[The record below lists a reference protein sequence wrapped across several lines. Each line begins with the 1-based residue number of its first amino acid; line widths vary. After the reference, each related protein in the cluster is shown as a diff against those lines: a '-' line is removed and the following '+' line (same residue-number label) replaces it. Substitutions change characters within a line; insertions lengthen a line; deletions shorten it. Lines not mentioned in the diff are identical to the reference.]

1 MKLVINL
8 FTILL
13 LCFSVQGQVKSDKL
27 EKEKKIIEKKI
38 SKTKALLNKV
48 KNKAQNSIS
57 ELKLLD
63 SQIKNR
69 EELVRIYDGQVRIA
83 EIKVIEKENEIK
95 NLLTRLSNLQKQ
107 YKKMIFYAY
116 KNRNKVGKLMF
127 LLSSNSY
134 NEAKKRNLYLK
145 KIAGLQRKQVGL
157 IRLHYGLINNEIATI
172 KEEKTT
178 KEIALDEKQSER
190 EKIELDKELKE
201 KNYKKFKNEENKLFA
216 LLKEDEKKKKELKSR
231 ISAAIRQEIAA
242 AQEIER
248 KKEAKKKKEDAKRKE
263 AEKKKEDAK
272 RKEAEKN
279 KNVPKKVV
287 DPVDKKVAPVKVNK
301 YETQTTVEKSIIG
314 KNFVANKGR
323 LPSPVSNG
331 SITEKYGKNAHPT
344 LAGVYTNNN
353 GIDITCS
360 GSSKAR
366 SIFEGVVSAVI
377 NVNGAG
383 KVVII
388 KHGDYRSVYSNLQE
402 IVVKVGDKVNIKQN
416 IGTIMLDGGLYS
428 VLHFEIHFIA
438 GSSTQS
444 LNPSL
449 WISR

>member
-38 SKTKALLNKV
+38 SQTKALLNKV

-134 NEAKKRNLYLK
+134 NEAQKRNLYLK
-145 KIAGLQRKQVGL
+145 KVAGLQRKQVGL
-157 IRLHYGLINNEIATI
+157 IRLHYGLINNEITTI

-190 EKIELDKELKE
+190 EKIKLDKELKE
-201 KNYKKFKNEENKLFA
+201 KNYKKFKDEENKLFA
-216 LLKEDEKKKKELKSR
+216 LLKEDEKKKEELKSR

-248 KKEAKKKKEDAKRKE
+248 KKEAA
-263 AEKKKEDAK
+263 KKKEDAK

-279 KNVPKKVV
+279 KDVPKKVV
-287 DPVDKKVAPVKVNK
+287 DPVDKKIEPVKVNK

-314 KNFVANKGR
+314 KNFEANKGR

-366 SIFEGVVSAVI
+366 SVFEGVVSAVI

-416 IGTIMLDGGLYS
+416 IGTIMLDEGLYS
-428 VLHFEIHFIA
+428 VLHFEIHFIT

>member
-38 SKTKALLNKV
+38 SQTKALLNKV

-134 NEAKKRNLYLK
+134 NEAQKRNLYLK
-145 KIAGLQRKQVGL
+145 KVAGLQRKQVGL
-157 IRLHYGLINNEIATI
+157 IRLHYGLINNEITTI

-201 KNYKKFKNEENKLFA
+201 KNYKKFKDEENKLFA
-216 LLKEDEKKKKELKSR
+216 LLKEDEKKKEELKSR

-248 KKEAKKKKEDAKRKE
+248 KKEAA
-263 AEKKKEDAK
+263 KKKEDAK

-287 DPVDKKVAPVKVNK
+287 DPVDKKVEPVKVNK

-314 KNFVANKGR
+314 KNFEANKGR

-360 GSSKAR
+360 GNSKAR

>member
-38 SKTKALLNKV
+38 SQTKALLNKV
-48 KNKAQNSIS
+48 KNKAQNSIT

-134 NEAKKRNLYLK
+134 NEAQKRNLYLK
-145 KIAGLQRKQVGL
+145 KVAGLQRKQVGL
-157 IRLHYGLINNEIATI
+157 IRLHYGLINNEITTI

-201 KNYKKFKNEENKLFA
+201 KNYKKFKDEEDKLFA
-216 LLKEDEKKKKELKSR
+216 LLKEDEKKKEELKSR

-248 KKEAKKKKEDAKRKE
+248 KKEAA
-263 AEKKKEDAK
+263 KKKEDAK

-287 DPVDKKVAPVKVNK
+287 DPVDKKVEPVKVNK

-314 KNFVANKGR
+314 KNFEANKGR

>member
-38 SKTKALLNKV
+38 SQTKALLNKV

-134 NEAKKRNLYLK
+134 NEAQKRNLYLK
-145 KIAGLQRKQVGL
+145 KVAGLQRKQVGL
-157 IRLHYGLINNEIATI
+157 IRLHYGLINNEITTI

-201 KNYKKFKNEENKLFA
+201 KNYKKFKDEENKLFA
-216 LLKEDEKKKKELKSR
+216 LLKEDEKKKEELKSR

-248 KKEAKKKKEDAKRKE
+248 KKEAA
-263 AEKKKEDAK
+263 KKKEDAK

-287 DPVDKKVAPVKVNK
+287 DPVDKKVEPVKVNK

-314 KNFVANKGR
+314 KNFEANKGR

-360 GSSKAR
+360 GNSKAR

-438 GSSTQS
+438 GSSTHS